1 MKSDLRTFAL
11 EARERAYAPYSGF
24 KVGAALLAE
33 SGKIFAGCNVENV
46 SFGLT
51 MCAERVAVGRALA
64 EGENKF
70 ERIVIVSDSKTP
82 VVPCG
87 ACRQVLAEFNPRLLI
102 TSWTVAGESADFAL
116 DDLLPTPSQGMDV
129 PRGT

>member
-1 MKSDLRTFAL
+1 MKSDLRTVAV

-24 KVGAALLAE
+24 KVGAALLTE
-33 SGKIFAGCNVENV
+33 SGAIFAGCNVENV

-70 ERIVIVSDSKTP
+70 ERIVIVSDSKVP

-102 TSWTVAGESADFAL
+102 SSWTLAGESADFAL

>member
-1 MKSDLRTFAL
+1 MKSDLRTVAL
-11 EARERAYAPYSGF
+11 EARERAYAPYSSF

-64 EGENKF
+64 DGENKF